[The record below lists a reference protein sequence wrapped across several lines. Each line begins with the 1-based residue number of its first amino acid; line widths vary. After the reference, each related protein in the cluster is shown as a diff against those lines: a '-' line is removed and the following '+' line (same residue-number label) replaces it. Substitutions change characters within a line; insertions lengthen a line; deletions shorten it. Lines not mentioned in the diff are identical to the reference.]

1 MKVEE
6 SSGRR
11 GSCGMVEK
19 SSRTGAK
26 GQGSGKRGTKRRET
40 VGRSKK
46 SKRKRVKG
54 IGRIRRFYDPYSGRY
69 SIPLGQLNWGILKCI
84 FRLMLRGFF
93 VSLVIDSEYR
103 YALVL
108 H

>member
-1 MKVEE
+1 
-6 SSGRR
+6 
-11 GSCGMVEK
+11 MVEK
-19 SSRTGAK
+19 RRSRTG
-26 GQGSGKRGTKRRET
+26 GQGTRRRET
-40 VGRSKK
+40 ESRGRQGRKN
-46 SKRKRVKG
+46 KRKRVKG

-69 SIPLGQLNWGILKCI
+69 SIPLSQLNWGILKCI